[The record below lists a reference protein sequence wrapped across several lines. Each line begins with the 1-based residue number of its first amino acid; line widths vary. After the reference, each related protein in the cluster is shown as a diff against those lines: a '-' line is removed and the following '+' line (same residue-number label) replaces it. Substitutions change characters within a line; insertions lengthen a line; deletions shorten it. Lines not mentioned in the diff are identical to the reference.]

1 MPGRSWENPLL
12 NRGYRDILCELSA
25 QRVEYLVVGAFALA
39 AHGLPRATGD
49 IDVWVRA
56 SADNAPRVAAALA
69 AFGAPVD
76 GISVSDFAA
85 PGSVVQLGVAPCRID
100 ILTQIDGL
108 TFDEAWPCR
117 MEVVIGDLTVPVL
130 SRDHLIRNKQA
141 SGRPKDR
148 ADVQALRGTGQSVQ
162 GPRS

>member
-1 MPGRSWENPLL
+1 
-12 NRGYRDILCELSA
+12 
-25 QRVEYLVVGAFALA
+25 
-39 AHGLPRATGD
+39 
-49 IDVWVRA
+49 
-56 SADNAPRVAAALA
+56 
-69 AFGAPVD
+69 
-76 GISVSDFAA
+76 
-85 PGSVVQLGVAPCRID
+85 VAPCRID